1 MCVPAAR
8 KAISFA
14 IILPLTLVVIENGH
28 EIAVYFSGAP
38 PPTPTISQDDL
49 SLIHQQ
55 IMQTEGQIRLPREA
69 MRLSPEAMSRWEIDG
84 YVSNVPL
91 LSAAEAAALSREL
104 DALLANHTDDARW
117 HEIHENESG
126 DPEAVLAH
134 GLGHWRMGHLLHDLV
149 FHPRIAA
156 IASQLL
162 GDQPIRLFHDQF
174 FVKPPGRGG
183 PVAWHQDYSY
193 WTRTRPM
200 NHLTF
205 HIALDDCT
213 SDDIG
218 GLQFIPGSHRWR
230 DAPLPI
236 TDLHFRD
243 LGSIQAVLEP
253 SERAAFRPTPASLRV
268 GEMSVHHALSV
279 HGSLPNQSDRARRA
293 LVVNVFGD
301 GTYFDDRDSGR
312 DTGGLVLEG
321 VPRFEI
327 GAKLEGQFF
336 PLL

>member
-1 MCVPAAR
+1 MCVARARQAIAFAILLPCALIVLENWDMLFASLSPAAPN
-8 KAISFA
+8 ISH
-14 IILPLTLVVIENGH
+14 T
-28 EIAVYFSGAP
+28 
-38 PPTPTISQDDL
+38 DL
-49 SLIHQQ
+49 SLMHSPLRAPQGVQ
-55 IMQTEGQIRLPREA
+55 LPREA
-69 MRLSPEAMSRWEIDG
+69 LRLSSAALERWHRDG
-84 YVSNVPL
+84 YVSNVQL
-91 LSAAEAAALSREL
+91 LTANEAANLAAEL
-104 DALLANHTDDARW
+104 DEILTHHLNDTRF

-134 GLGHWRMGHLLHDLV
+134 GLGHWRIGVLAHDLV

-162 GDQPIRLFHDQF
+162 GTKSVRLFHDQF
-174 FVKPPGRGG
+174 FVKPPGKAG

-213 SDDIG
+213 EDAIG
-218 GLQFIPGSHRWR
+218 GLQFVPGSHRWR

-236 TDLHFRD
+236 TSLHFKD
-243 LGSIQAVLEP
+243 EMSILSVLEP
-253 SERAAFRPTPASLRV
+253 AEQAAFTPMAAALRV

-279 HGSLPNQSDRARRA
+279 HGSKPNLSGRPRRA

-327 GAKLEGQFF
+327 GARLEGQFF
-336 PLL
+336 PLLTS

>member
-1 MCVPAAR
+1 
-8 KAISFA
+8 
-14 IILPLTLVVIENGH
+14 
-28 EIAVYFSGAP
+28 
-38 PPTPTISQDDL
+38 
-49 SLIHQQ
+49 
-55 IMQTEGQIRLPREA
+55 
-69 MRLSPEAMSRWEIDG
+69 
-84 YVSNVPL
+84 
-91 LSAAEAAALSREL
+91 
-104 DALLANHTDDARW
+104 
-117 HEIHENESG
+117 
-126 DPEAVLAH
+126 
-134 GLGHWRMGHLLHDLV
+134 MGHLLHDLV

-162 GDQPIRLFHDQF
+162 GDRPIRLFHDQF

-301 GTYFDDRDSGR
+301 GPTLTTATRGATRAASCWRACRALRSARSSRDSSSRCCR
-312 DTGGLVLEG
+312 DLGELKREG
-321 VPRFEI
+321 V
-327 GAKLEGQFF
+327 
-336 PLL
+336 